1 MRGKNILK
9 TLVVTTVLALSMT
22 TIHAADTNVSF
33 DGDAEDFI
41 FLDGSQDLFDNFKN
55 IMPGEVRTQNIVL
68 KNDDHRELR
77 FYLSADVLDSLDT
90 DTSGLSVYNITI
102 TTVSYTHLTL
112 PTIYSV

>member
-41 FLDGSQDLFDNFKN
+41 FLDGSQDLFDNFK
-55 IMPGEVRTQNIVL
+55 ILCLVKFEHKIL
-68 KNDDHRELR
+68 
-77 FYLSADVLDSLDT
+77 F
-90 DTSGLSVYNITI
+90 
-102 TTVSYTHLTL
+102 
-112 PTIYSV
+112 

>member
-41 FLDGSQDLFDNFKN
+41 FLDGSQDLKILCLVKFEHKILF
-55 IMPGEVRTQNIVL
+55 
-68 KNDDHRELR
+68 
-77 FYLSADVLDSLDT
+77 
-90 DTSGLSVYNITI
+90 
-102 TTVSYTHLTL
+102 
-112 PTIYSV
+112 

>member
-90 DTSGLSVYNITI
+90 DTSGLSVYNSTI
-102 TTVSYTHLTL
+102 RLRD
-112 PTIYSV
+112 

>member
-41 FLDGSQDLFDNFKN
+41 FWMVVRIYLIILKILCLVKFEHKILF
-55 IMPGEVRTQNIVL
+55 
-68 KNDDHRELR
+68 
-77 FYLSADVLDSLDT
+77 
-90 DTSGLSVYNITI
+90 
-102 TTVSYTHLTL
+102 
-112 PTIYSV
+112 

>member
-41 FLDGSQDLFDNFKN
+41 FLDGSQDL
-55 IMPGEVRTQNIVL
+55 
-68 KNDDHRELR
+68 
-77 FYLSADVLDSLDT
+77 
-90 DTSGLSVYNITI
+90 
-102 TTVSYTHLTL
+102 
-112 PTIYSV
+112 

>member
-55 IMPGEVRTQNIVL
+55 
-68 KNDDHRELR
+68 
-77 FYLSADVLDSLDT
+77 YAW
-90 DTSGLSVYNITI
+90 
-102 TTVSYTHLTL
+102 
-112 PTIYSV
+112 